1 MGDIG
6 CTEGRG
12 IGRPGTHPAPR
23 GRPSS
28 CAPGVFNDVQHL
40 LRYSSGGHGI
50 RRRTMLDDP
59 SQANPDNLAG
69 ELAHAL
75 DMLLS
80 VATDERS
87 RLPRCQIASKR
98 DPLFASNSDPFWR

>member
-1 MGDIG
+1 
-6 CTEGRG
+6 
-12 IGRPGTHPAPR
+12 
-23 GRPSS
+23 
-28 CAPGVFNDVQHL
+28 
-40 LRYSSGGHGI
+40 
-50 RRRTMLDDP
+50 MLDDP